1 MLSRSIE
8 QFPPVFA
15 SRFEAILRRVD
26 FPHPDGPTTV
36 TNSPALIPK
45 ETLSSAFVPS
55 SKVIDT
61 FSKTKSAEEDEVE
74 EVLLISIVS
83 VVLTRNKIGHS

>member
-1 MLSRSIE
+1 
-8 QFPPVFA
+8 
-15 SRFEAILRRVD
+15 
-26 FPHPDGPTTV
+26 
-36 TNSPALIPK
+36 LIPK

-61 FSKTKSAEEDEVE
+61 FSKAKSAEEDEVE

-83 VVLTRNKIGHS
+83 VALTRNKIGHS